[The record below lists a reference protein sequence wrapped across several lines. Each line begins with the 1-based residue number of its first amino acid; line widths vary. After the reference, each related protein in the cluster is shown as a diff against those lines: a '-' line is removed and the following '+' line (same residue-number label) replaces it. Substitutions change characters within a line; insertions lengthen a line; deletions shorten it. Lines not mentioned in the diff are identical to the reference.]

1 MSHRYL
7 GGFITATQDPLS
19 STFATGI
26 PSYVTS
32 GLIAYWDAD
41 NAVSYPGSGN
51 IWYTT
56 AGGSNNA
63 MYMTNGTYTYTA
75 GSPSYFSLTGSSSWL
90 AQDTP
95 VNLPTTGDST
105 VLIWCMPDSTG
116 PSNQYTGLV
125 SYGSRF
131 TADPSN
137 ARLLSLYTSGSTMY
151 VSSAYWGND
160 YVPNSL
166 AVTADAW
173 NMVGMIARGGGITNN
188 TTLYSGNAIGGL
200 QSQTGTSS
208 APGRTFNTTVSNLAF
223 GMTDYPGRYYKGR
236 IAIVMIYNRELT
248 SAEVTQNYNAF
259 KSRFGL

>member
-1 MSHRYL
+1 MSHRWL
-7 GGFITATQDPLS
+7 GGFITATQNPLS
-19 STFATGI
+19 STFAVDV

-32 GLIAYWDAD
+32 GLVAYWDAA
-41 NAVSYPGSGN
+41 NTVSYPGSGTT
-51 IWYTT
+51 WYTT
-56 AGGSNNA
+56 AGGANNA
-63 MYMTNGTYTYTA
+63 MSLSGLTYTDTA
-75 GSPSYFSLTGSSSWL
+75 PSYFTFNGSSSYA
-90 AQDTP
+90 AQNSP
-95 VNLPTTGDST
+95 VDLPTTGDST

-125 SYGSRF
+125 SYGSRY

-160 YVPNSL
+160 YTPNSL

-173 NMVGMIARGGGITNN
+173 NMVGMIARGGGISNN
-188 TTLYSGNAIGGL
+188 TTLYSGNAAGGL
-200 QSQTGTSS
+200 LSQTGTSS
-208 APGRTFNTTVSNLAF
+208 AAGRTFNTTVVNLAF
-223 GMTDYPGRYYKGR
+223 GMTDYPGRYFKGR

-259 KSRFGL
+259 KARFGL